1 MRVGILG
8 PLRVDGGPPHAHG
21 TEIHGARLRILLVR
35 LALDPGRVVT
45 AERLIDDLWPEGSPD
60 HPSNA
65 LQSLVSRIRRRL
77 PGAVA
82 SHPAG
87 YLLDLP
93 REGVDA
99 WAFER
104 LAAEGRTASGDPVA
118 AGSLLREALSL
129 WRGPALADASAL
141 PFAAAPATRL
151 EELRLSAL
159 LARFDTDLAL
169 GRGPVAELEEAVAAH
184 PLREPFHTRLVLAL
198 LTEGRRTEALAAYE
212 RIRLRLA
219 EDLGM
224 DPGPELRAAH
234 LTALRGGSPHTT
246 PGSREAVA
254 GTPGL
259 AGARSPRSPERG
271 ESRERGDRAA
281 HRDGEE
287 HRKRGDRV
295 EHRDNLPARLTSF
308 VGRRAEPDRLGE
320 LLGNARL
327 VTLTGPGGVGKTR
340 LAIETAAS
348 LDVPDGVWLVE
359 LAPLSHPSGVAAAV
373 QAALSG
379 SGLLAD
385 HPAAPWTG
393 AEVGST
399 SDEGEA
405 GPSGT
410 LGDTGSASAPG
421 RAEGPA
427 DETGSANAPGHGE
440 SPANDTGSASAPSQE
455 KGPADETGSASAPG
469 RKESPAG
476 ETGHRGE
483 PEGHVGTPG
492 RPPRPPHGENGPLE
506 RLAVALRGRAPVL
519 VLDNCEHVIDEAAR
533 VADRL
538 LAASGGLRI
547 LATSREPL
555 DITGES
561 LYPVLPLGLPAPGAS
576 LEDALACPAVTL
588 FGDRAAAA
596 LPGLRVDADTV
607 ADVVRICR
615 ELDGIPLAIELV
627 AARLRS
633 LGVGQLADMIGDRLA
648 FRGSRTAQPRHRT
661 LRAVIDWSWDLL
673 SPGERTLLRR
683 MSVFS
688 GGATADAVRRIC
700 GYGVDVITSLADRS
714 LLSVVPAPR
723 AGGEVRYRLLETL
736 RRYAAEKLEEAGETG
751 RTRAGHARYFVGL
764 AEAEEPSLRTGDQ
777 LRALAAL
784 DVEQGNLDSAL
795 DHAISSG
802 DGDSAL
808 RMIMSRLWYWMMR
821 GGRGEAGAWAS
832 AVLAAVGDEPPPG
845 RETAHALCV
854 LAALPGTPTGDPPAA
869 LSRALG
875 TLRESDHPVALGSWA
890 IANGYPVG
898 TAEAHRQALASVE
911 RFGGHPVPWTRAT
924 ARLMGGI
931 VEFEYGRAGAARA
944 EGLLWPAVDDYRLTG
959 DRWGLSM
966 AFYWLSLVAENRGD
980 TAGALS
986 LLEEAVA
993 PATEI
998 GGLEAVPGPIMVRV
1012 RLCQLRLRTGDLAG
1026 VEAELA
1032 RVEATVSRTEDP
1044 IATARVRHVQGE
1056 LALRRGDPERAGSL
1070 LAKALD
1076 LLRGQAMAS
1085 PQLVALINVGIARVH
1100 RARGEPDRARSP
1112 LRRAL
1117 ESVAPSGD
1125 ETVRASVL
1133 EEVAEWHASTG
1144 DLESAAVLLG
1154 TALTLRGI
1162 DRTADPAVR
1171 ALAARAA
1178 EALGEDRHRAARARG
1193 AALRAPESFA
1203 LEGLG
1208 RAPR

>member
-8 PLRVDGGPPHAHG
+8 PLRVDGGPPHEHG
-21 TEIHGARLRILLVR
+21 TEIHGARLRVLLVR

-45 AERLIDDLWPEGSPD
+45 AERLIDDLWPEGPPD
-60 HPSNA
+60 HPANA
-65 LQSLVSRIRRRL
+65 LQSLVSRLRRRL

-93 REGVDA
+93 REAVDA
-99 WAFER
+99 WVFER
-104 LAAEGRTASGDPVA
+104 LAAEGRAASGDPA
-118 AGSLLREALSL
+118 SAGSLLREALSL

-159 LARFDTDLAL
+159 RARFDADLAL
-169 GRGPVAELEEAVAAH
+169 GRGPVAELEEVVAAH
-184 PLREPFHTRLVLAL
+184 PLGEPFHARLVLAL
-198 LTEGRRTEALAAYE
+198 LAEGRRTEALAAYE

-219 EDLGM
+219 EELGM
-224 DPGPELRAAH
+224 DPGPELRDAH
-234 LTALRGGSPHTT
+234 LTALRGGSP
-246 PGSREAVA
+246 RAAA
-254 GTPGL
+254 GDRT
-259 AGARSPRSPERG
+259 ER
-271 ESRERGDRAA
+271 RERAEPGEHGEPREHEERAGP
-281 HRDGEE
+281 RE
-287 HRKRGDRV
+287 
-295 EHRDNLPARLTSF
+295 NLPARLTSF
-308 VGRRAEPDRLGE
+308 VGRRAELARLGE
-320 LLGNARL
+320 LLGTARL

-373 QAALSG
+373 QATLSG

-385 HPAAPWTG
+385 RPAAPWTG
-393 AEVGST
+393 ADPGGVP
-399 SDEGEA
+399 GEA
-405 GPSGT
+405 
-410 LGDTGSASAPG
+410 ASADVQG
-421 RAEGPA
+421 
-427 DETGSANAPGHGE
+427 DHGS
-440 SPANDTGSASAPSQE
+440 
-455 KGPADETGSASAPG
+455 
-469 RKESPAG
+469 
-476 ETGHRGE
+476 
-483 PEGHVGTPG
+483 
-492 RPPRPPHGENGPLE
+492 LE
-506 RLAVALRGRAPVL
+506 RLASALRGRAPVL

-561 LYPVLPLGLPAPGAS
+561 LHPVLPLGLPAPDAGP
-576 LEDALACPAVTL
+576 EEALACPAVAL

-596 LPGLRVDADTV
+596 LPGLRVDGDTV
-607 ADVVRICR
+607 ADVVRVCR
-615 ELDGIPLAIELV
+615 ELDGIPLAIELA

-673 SPGERTLLRR
+673 GPDERTLLRR

-688 GGATADAVRRIC
+688 GGATVEAVERVC
-700 GYGVDVITSLADRS
+700 GYGVDVVASLVDRS
-714 LLSVVPAPR
+714 LVAVVAAPR

-751 RTRAGHARYFVGL
+751 RSRDGHLRYFVEL

-777 LRALAAL
+777 LRGLAVL
-784 DVEQGNLDSAL
+784 DAAQGDLDAAL

-808 RMIMSRLWYWMMR
+808 RMIVARLWYWMMR

-845 RETAHALCV
+845 RGLAHALCV
-854 LAALPGTPTGDPPAA
+854 LAAPTGTPVTGAR
-869 LSRALG
+869 SRALE
-875 TLRESDHPVALGSWA
+875 TLRGADHPAALGSWA
-890 IANGYPVG
+890 IVNGYTAG
-898 TAEAHRQALASVE
+898 TAEAHGRAMAAVG
-911 RFGGHPVPWTRAT
+911 RFGGHPDPWMRAT

-944 EGLLWPAVDDYRLTG
+944 EELLRPAVDDYRLTG

-986 LLEEAVA
+986 LLEEAVT

-998 GGLEAVPGPIMVRV
+998 GGLEAVPGPIMVQV
-1012 RLCQLRLRTGDLAG
+1012 RLCRLRFRAGDLAG
-1026 VEAELA
+1026 AEAELA
-1032 RVEATVSRTEDP
+1032 RAEATVSRAGDP
-1044 IATARVRHVQGE
+1044 VATARVRHVQGE
-1056 LALRRGDPERAGSL
+1056 LALRREDTERAGSL
-1070 LAKALD
+1070 LGEALG
-1076 LLRGQAMAS
+1076 LLRGRPTAS
-1085 PQLVALINVGIARVH
+1085 PQLVALINVEIARVH
-1100 RARGEPDRARSP
+1100 RARGEPDAARSP

-1144 DLESAAVLLG
+1144 DLESASVLLG
-1154 TALTLRGI
+1154 AALTLRGIDRI

-1178 EALGEDRHRAARARG
+1178 EVLGEDLRRAAHARG
-1193 AALRAPESFA
+1193 ATLCDPESFA

-1208 RAPR
+1208 HVPR

>member
-45 AERLIDDLWPEGSPD
+45 AERLIDDLWPEGPPD
-60 HPSNA
+60 HPANA
-65 LQSLVSRIRRRL
+65 LQSLVSRLRRRL

-93 REGVDA
+93 REAVDA

-104 LAAEGRTASGDPVA
+104 LAAEGRTASGDPTV

-129 WRGPALADASAL
+129 WRGPALADASVL

-159 LARFDTDLAL
+159 RARFDADLAL
-169 GRGPVAELEEAVAAH
+169 GHAPVAELEEVVAAH
-184 PLREPFHTRLVLAL
+184 PLREPFHARLVLAL
-198 LTEGRRTEALAAYE
+198 LAEGRRTEALAAYE
-212 RIRLRLA
+212 RIRLSLA
-219 EDLGM
+219 EDLGL

-234 LTALRGGSPHTT
+234 LAALRGESPHTASG
-246 PGSREAVA
+246 PREAVA
-254 GTPGL
+254 DAPGPADARGLAETPGL
-259 AGARSPRSPERG
+259 AGARSRRDG
-271 ESRERGDRAA
+271 VESRDPAEPRERGRP
-281 HRDGEE
+281 RD
-287 HRKRGDRV
+287 RGDRG
-295 EHRDNLPARLTSF
+295 EPRDNLPARLTSF
-308 VGRRAEPDRLGE
+308 VGRREELARLGE
-320 LLGNARL
+320 LLGTARL

-373 QAALSG
+373 QVALSG

-385 HPAAPWTG
+385 HPAAPWSG
-393 AEVGST
+393 A
-399 SDEGEA
+399 D
-405 GPSGT
+405 P
-410 LGDTGSASAPG
+410 GSAP
-421 RAEGPA
+421 
-427 DETGSANAPGHGE
+427 
-440 SPANDTGSASAPSQE
+440 
-455 KGPADETGSASAPG
+455 
-469 RKESPAG
+469 G

-483 PEGHVGTPG
+483 LASEADGAGYAGAPG
-492 RPPRPPHGENGPLE
+492 RPLHGEGDSLE

-555 DITGES
+555 DITGEN
-561 LYPVLPLGLPAPGAS
+561 LHPVPPLDLPAPDA
-576 LEDALACPAVTL
+576 LLQEALACPAVTL

-596 LPGLRVDADTV
+596 LPGLRVDDDTV
-607 ADVVRICR
+607 ADVVRVCR
-615 ELDGIPLAIELV
+615 ELDGIPLAIELA

-673 SPGERTLLRR
+673 SSDERTLLRR

-688 GGATADAVRRIC
+688 GGATADAVGRIC
-700 GYGVDVITSLADRS
+700 GYGVDVVTSLVDRS
-714 LLSVVPAPR
+714 LVTVVPAPR

-736 RRYAAEKLEEAGETG
+736 RRYAAERLEEAGETG
-751 RTRAGHARYFVGL
+751 RTRAEHVRYFVEL
-764 AEAEEPSLRTGDQ
+764 AEAEEPFLRTGDQ
-777 LRALAAL
+777 LRALAVL
-784 DVEQGNLDSAL
+784 DVEQGDLDSAL

-802 DGDSAL
+802 DGDRAL
-808 RMIMSRLWYWMMR
+808 RMIMARLWYWMMR
-821 GGRGEAGAWAS
+821 GRRGEAGAWAS

-845 RETAHALCV
+845 REPAHALCV
-854 LAALPGTPTGDPPAA
+854 LAAPAGTPMTADPSAA
-869 LSRALG
+869 RSRALA
-875 TLRESDHPVALGSWA
+875 TLWESDHPAALGSWA
-890 IANGYPVG
+890 IVNGYTAG
-898 TAEAHRQALASVE
+898 TAEAHRRALAAVE
-911 RFGGHPVPWTRAT
+911 RFGGHPAPWMRAT

-931 VEFEYGRAGAARA
+931 VEFEYGRAGASRA
-944 EGLLWPAVDDYRLTG
+944 EELLRPAVDDYRLTG

-1012 RLCQLRLRTGDLAG
+1012 RLCRLRLRAGDLAG

-1032 RVEATVSRTEDP
+1032 RAEAAVSRIGDP
-1044 IATARVRHVQGE
+1044 IATARLRHVQGE
-1056 LALRRGDPERAGSL
+1056 LALRREDPERAESL
-1070 LAKALD
+1070 LGEALD
-1076 LLRGQAMAS
+1076 LLRDQAMVS
-1085 PQLVALINVGIARVH
+1085 PQLVALINVEIARVH
-1100 RARGEPDRARSP
+1100 RARDEPDAARSP

-1193 AALRAPESFA
+1193 AALRDPESFA

-1208 RAPR
+1208 RLPR

>member
-21 TEIHGARLRILLVR
+21 TEIHGARLRVLLVR

-45 AERLIDDLWPEGSPD
+45 AERLIDDLWPEGPPD
-60 HPSNA
+60 HPANA
-65 LQSLVSRIRRRL
+65 LQSLVSRLRRRL

-93 REGVDA
+93 REAVDA
-99 WAFER
+99 WTFER
-104 LAAEGRTASGDPVA
+104 LAADGRAASGDPA
-118 AGSLLREALSL
+118 SAGSLLREALSL

-159 LARFDTDLAL
+159 RARFDADLAL
-169 GRGPVAELEEAVAAH
+169 GRGPVAELEEVVAAH
-184 PLREPFHTRLVLAL
+184 PLGEPFHARLVLAL
-198 LTEGRRTEALAAYE
+198 LAEGRRTEALAAYE

-224 DPGPELRAAH
+224 DPGPELRDAH
-234 LTALRGGSPHTT
+234 LTALRGGPPRPA
-246 PGSREAVA
+246 PGPREAVTDA
-254 GTPGL
+254 PDLTEPG
-259 AGARSPRSPERG
+259 ERKEPK
-271 ESRERGDRAA
+271 ESRERKEPR
-281 HRDGEE
+281 E
-287 HRKRGDRV
+287 
-295 EHRDNLPARLTSF
+295 NLPARLTSF
-308 VGRRAEPDRLGE
+308 VGRRAELARLVE
-320 LLGNARL
+320 LLGTARL

-393 AEVGST
+393 PDLGGVP
-399 SDEGEA
+399 GEA
-405 GPSGT
+405 GPADVPG
-410 LGDTGSASAPG
+410 GQGS
-421 RAEGPA
+421 
-427 DETGSANAPGHGE
+427 
-440 SPANDTGSASAPSQE
+440 
-455 KGPADETGSASAPG
+455 
-469 RKESPAG
+469 
-476 ETGHRGE
+476 
-483 PEGHVGTPG
+483 
-492 RPPRPPHGENGPLE
+492 LE

-561 LYPVLPLGLPAPGAS
+561 LHPVLPLGLPAPDAGP
-576 LEDALACPAVTL
+576 EEALACPAVAL

-596 LPGLRVDADTV
+596 LPGLRVDDDTV
-607 ADVVRICR
+607 ADVVRVCR
-615 ELDGIPLAIELV
+615 ELDGIPLAIELA

-661 LRAVIDWSWDLL
+661 LRAVIDWSWDPL
-673 SPGERTLLRR
+673 SSDERTLLRR

-688 GGATADAVRRIC
+688 GGATADAVERIC
-700 GYGVDVITSLADRS
+700 GYGVDAVASLADRS
-714 LLSVVPAPR
+714 LVAVVAAPR

-751 RTRAGHARYFVGL
+751 RTRAGHLRHFVGL

-777 LRALAAL
+777 LRGLAVL
-784 DVEQGNLDSAL
+784 DAAQGDLDSAL

-808 RMIMSRLWYWMMR
+808 RMILARLWYWMMR

-832 AVLAAVGDEPPPG
+832 AVLVAVGDEPPPG
-845 RETAHALCV
+845 RELAHALCV
-854 LAALPGTPTGDPPAA
+854 LAAPADTPMTGAR
-869 LSRALG
+869 SRALE
-875 TLRESDHPVALGSWA
+875 TLWESDHPAALGSWA
-890 IANGYPVG
+890 IVNGYPAE
-898 TAEAHRQALASVE
+898 TAEAHGRAMAAVG
-911 RFGGHPVPWTRAT
+911 RFGGHPDPWMRAT

-944 EGLLWPAVDDYRLTG
+944 EELLRPAVDDYRLTG

-986 LLEEAVA
+986 LLEEAVT

-1012 RLCQLRLRTGDLAG
+1012 RLCRLRLRAGDLAG
-1026 VEAELA
+1026 AETELA
-1032 RVEATVSRTEDP
+1032 RAEATVSRVEDP
-1044 IATARVRHVQGE
+1044 VATARVRHVQGE
-1056 LALRRGDPERAGSL
+1056 LALRRKDPERAGSL
-1070 LAKALD
+1070 LREALD
-1076 LLRGQAMAS
+1076 LLRGRPAAS
-1085 PQLVALINVGIARVH
+1085 PQLVALINVEIARVH
-1100 RARGEPDRARSP
+1100 RARGEPDPARAP

-1144 DLESAAVLLG
+1144 DLEGASVLLG
-1154 TALTLRGI
+1154 AALTLRGIGRI

-1178 EALGEDRHRAARARG
+1178 EALGEDRHRAAHARG
-1193 AALRAPESFA
+1193 ATLRDPESFA

-1208 RAPR
+1208 HVPR